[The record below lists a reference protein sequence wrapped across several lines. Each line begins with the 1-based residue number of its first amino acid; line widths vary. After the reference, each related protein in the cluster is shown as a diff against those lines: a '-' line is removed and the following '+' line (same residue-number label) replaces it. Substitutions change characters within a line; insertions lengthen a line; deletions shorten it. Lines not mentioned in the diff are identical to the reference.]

1 MSITRDNHNDIQL
14 TLIYVIVNFIMLCVD
29 KETSQ
34 ICWHVS
40 MITST
45 LENSKQDVPTQ
56 GDKCK
61 CIVYNLHEYLRKKD
75 TFL

>member
-1 MSITRDNHNDIQL
+1 MSITRDNYNDIQL
-14 TLIYVIVNFIMLCVD
+14 TLIYVIVNFIMLCVNI
-29 KETSQ
+29 KTSQ

-45 LENSKQDVPTQ
+45 LENSNPDVPTQ

-61 CIVYNLHEYLRKKD
+61 INVYNLIEYLRKKD